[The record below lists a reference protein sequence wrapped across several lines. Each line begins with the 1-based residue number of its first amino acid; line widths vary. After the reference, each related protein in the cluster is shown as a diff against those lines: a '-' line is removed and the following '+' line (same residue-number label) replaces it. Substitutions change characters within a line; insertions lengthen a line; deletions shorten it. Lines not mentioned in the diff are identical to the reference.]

1 MTVLA
6 ALFGATLL
14 FDVGAGAADGGVSA
28 RVAAVNAG
36 DAGGPDAGGPD
47 AGGRAAGRTDGGAGD
62 TKAPER
68 PVAVPVGRLAGRVL
82 AKGGRAVVPG
92 AFLMAGLAEVGT
104 TDDHGGFSLDL
115 PCGPTALSIQA
126 VGFELL
132 TTTIDACAAAPAP
145 LIFRLVR
152 GEGAAG
158 HQTVV
163 RANSPQPVVRISGEE
178 LIKTPGTLG
187 DPLRVI
193 ESLPG
198 VANVAWPAPLY
209 AIRGSNP
216 GNTGFFLDSVEIPA
230 LFHLALGPS
239 VIHPYFFGGLDFFP
253 GGYPARFG
261 RYVGGIVAAETRAP
275 PSDMAHASVDVRLF
289 DAGAMVSAPIAGGA
303 VAAAARYSYTGE
315 LITLLRENLRVQY
328 WDYQVRADRRFGP
341 FQLSVLAFGSSDQFS
356 PNRSDST
363 KELDLA
369 FHRVSLRAAVPL
381 AGGALQGSITFGT
394 DHSRAPV
401 LDTYPVTVD
410 ALSAAPRLS
419 YGRAFGPVN
428 MAIGFDGKFAHYDPV
443 VTGPMQ
449 PTGDW
454 DLFERRD
461 TRMLAAYASATVSV
475 SRWLTVT
482 PELRLDSYDENGA
495 FARELGP
502 RLSAWVA
509 LGDDTALRASG
520 GRFSQLPS
528 LPLQIPGM
536 QDFGLRLL
544 GLQTSWKGSL
554 GVETRH
560 FAAIELSVTGFIQSL
575 VLTELR
581 NPTTT
586 NPDPLADDFLAR
598 RDALAYGVELL
609 ARRPLTRRLHGW
621 LSYTLSQSLRAY
633 GGGAIGPGDW
643 DQRHVLNLVL
653 GYQLGS
659 YTIGARAHL
668 NTGRPYFLFDTGGD
682 QYQRLPTYYQLDL
695 RVDRRVVYNR
705 FTLDLYAELENAT
718 FNNQVYSV
726 MQIYTGQLVQK
737 SYQIVLPSIGV
748 RAEF

>member
-6 ALFGATLL
+6 ALFAATLL
-14 FDVGAGAADGGVSA
+14 FDGNTAADGGIAA
-28 RVAAVNAG
+28 RDAAVNAG
-36 DAGGPDAGGPD
+36 NPDAAVPDDAVPESAVADGGPGDGKPPALP
-47 AGGRAAGRTDGGAGD
+47 AA
-62 TKAPER
+62 
-68 PVAVPVGRLAGRVL
+68 VAVGRIAGRVL
-82 AKGGRAVVPG
+82 AKGGPMVVPG
-92 AFLMAGLAEVGT
+92 ASLIAGTAEVGA
-104 TDDHGGFSLDL
+104 TDDRGNFSIDL
-115 PCGPTALSIQA
+115 PCGPTTLSILA
-126 VGFELL
+126 AGFERL
-132 TTTIDACAAAPAP
+132 TTTIDACAETPA
-145 LIFRLVR
+145 LTFRLVPA
-152 GEGAAG
+152 EGVAG

-178 LIKTPGTLG
+178 LVKTPGTLG

-261 RYVGGIVAAETRAP
+261 RYVGGIVAAETRP
-275 PSDMAHASVDVRLF
+275 PPADVLHASVDVRLF

-303 VAAAARYSYTGE
+303 VAVAARYSYTGE
-315 LITLLRENLRVQY
+315 LVTLLGEDLRVQY

-341 FQLSVLAFGSSDQFS
+341 FQLSVLAFGSSDVFS
-356 PNRSDST
+356 PSRRDDT
-363 KELDLA
+363 KELELG
-369 FHRVSLRAAVPL
+369 FHRVSLRAAAPL
-381 AGGALQGSITFGT
+381 AGGVLQGSLTFGT

-401 LDTYPVTVD
+401 LDTFPVIVD
-410 ALSAAPRLS
+410 AVSAAPRLS
-419 YGRAFGPVN
+419 YGRAFGPVST
-428 MAIGFDGKFAHYDPV
+428 AIGFDGKFAHYDPT

-449 PTGDW
+449 PTGVW

-461 TRMLAAYASATVSV
+461 ARVLAAYASATVSV
-475 SRWLTVT
+475 DRWLTVT

-495 FARELGP
+495 FARDLGP
-502 RLSAWVA
+502 RLSAWLA
-509 LGDDTALRASG
+509 LTDDTALRASG
-520 GRFSQLPS
+520 GRFTQLPS

-544 GLQTSWKGSL
+544 GLQSSWKGSL
-554 GVETRH
+554 GVETKR

-598 RDALAYGVELL
+598 RDALAYGVEVL

-633 GGGAIGPGDW
+633 GGGAVGPGDW

-653 GYQLGS
+653 GYELGR
-659 YTIGARAHL
+659 YTLGGRAHL

-705 FTLDLYAELENAT
+705 FTLDLYGELENAT
-718 FNNQVYSV
+718 FNNQVYG
-726 MQIYTGQLVQK
+726 ITETYPGQLAQK
-737 SYQIVLPSIGV
+737 SYRIVLPSIGV

>member
-1 MTVLA
+1 VTVLA
-6 ALFGATLL
+6 ALFAATLL
-14 FDVGAGAADGGVSA
+14 FDGGTGAADGGPGA
-28 RVAAVNAG
+28 RDGAV
-36 DAGGPDAGGPD
+36 DAGCTVGPDAGGPVGSVPD
-47 AGGRAAGRTDGGAGD
+47 GGRADGGAGD
-62 TKAPER
+62 AKAPAL
-68 PVAVPVGRLAGRVL
+68 PVAVPVGRIAGRVL
-82 AKGGRAVVPG
+82 AKGGPLVVPG
-92 AFLMAGLAEVGT
+92 ASLVAGTVEVGT
-104 TDDHGGFSLDL
+104 TDDQGGFFIEL
-115 PCGPTALSIQA
+115 PCGPTTLSILA
-126 VGFELL
+126 AGFERL
-132 TTTIDACAAAPAP
+132 TTTIDACEHRPA
-145 LIFRLVR
+145 LTFRLVPA
-152 GEGAAG
+152 EGASG
-158 HQTVV
+158 RETVV
-163 RANSPQPVVRISGEE
+163 RANSPQPEVRISGEE
-178 LIKTPGTLG
+178 LTKTPGSLG

-216 GNTGFFLDSVEIPA
+216 GNTGFFLDSVEIPS

-261 RYVGGIVAAETRAP
+261 RYVGGVVTAETRP
-275 PSDMAHASVDVRLF
+275 PPADMAHGSVDVRLF

-315 LITLLRENLRVQY
+315 LVTLLGENLRVQY
-328 WDYQVRADRRFGP
+328 WDYQVRADRRLGL
-341 FQLSVLAFGSSDQFS
+341 FQLSVLAFGSSDVFS
-356 PNRSDST
+356 PSRNDST
-363 KELDLA
+363 KELDLG
-369 FHRVSLRAAVPL
+369 FHRLSLRAGVPL

-401 LDTYPVTVD
+401 LDTFPVIVD
-410 ALSAAPRLS
+410 ALSVAPRLS
-419 YGRAFGPVN
+419 YGRAFGPVTT
-428 MAIGFDGKFAHYDPV
+428 AIGFDGKFAHYDPV

-449 PTGDW
+449 PTGVW

-461 TRMLAAYASATVSV
+461 VRLLAGYASATVSV
-475 SRWLTVT
+475 SRWMTLT
-482 PELRLDSYDENGA
+482 PELRLDSYDENGT
-495 FARELGP
+495 FARDLGP
-502 RLSAWVA
+502 RLSAWIA

-520 GRFSQLPS
+520 GRFTQLPS

-544 GLQTSWKGSL
+544 GLQSSWKGSL
-554 GVETRH
+554 GLETKH
-560 FAAIELSVTGFIQSL
+560 FAGVELSVTGFLQSL

-598 RDALAYGVELL
+598 RDALAYGVEVL

-653 GYQLGS
+653 GYQLGR
-659 YTIGARAHL
+659 YTLGGRAHL

-705 FTLDLYAELENAT
+705 FTLNLYAELENAT
-718 FNNQVYSV
+718 FNNQVYSI
-726 MQIYTGQLVQK
+726 METYPGQLVQK